1 MTTPKK
7 RTPRSKQPTD
17 PLANVR
23 VEVHAGLGDSTIK
36 AECPLGIAADMLARL
51 HQELERLGTIKPGLL
66 PTVEARGEQPLYV
79 FNEDEGAR
87 KKRLGFGD

>member
-1 MTTPKK
+1 MSSPRKA
-7 RTPRSKQPTD
+7 PAARSKQPTD

-36 AECPLGIAADMLARL
+36 AECTLGVAADVLARL
-51 HQELERLGTIKPGLL
+51 HHELERLGTLKPGVL

-79 FNEDEGAR
+79 FDEDEGAT
-87 KKRLGFGD
+87 KRLGF